1 MNICC
6 QTLTRAQR
14 TQGIECFNL
23 IQQPLFKLQFHPH
36 TIWPKND
43 FCELPSK
50 TPHDQYHSS
59 DTVHTLFHIVRDLL
73 HPIMIL
79 ILTII
84 MILILITT
92 MMIIM
97 MATYFFLI
105 VGDEG
110 WVAPSATSAAILPSH
125 PVMHSDWM
133 FSSSSEP
140 IQNLWQAPGEILRPP
155 EQNLVWK
162 QYSCPPNKRYGYAGH
177 AKGKK

>member
-1 MNICC
+1 MYEHMLPYI
-6 QTLTRAQR
+6 AKGKR
-14 TQGIECFNL
+14 TQGIECFNF

-59 DTVHTLFHIVRDLL
+59 DTVHYTLFHIVRDLL

-110 WVAPSATSAAILPSH
+110 
-125 PVMHSDWM
+125 
-133 FSSSSEP
+133 
-140 IQNLWQAPGEILRPP
+140 
-155 EQNLVWK
+155 
-162 QYSCPPNKRYGYAGH
+162 
-177 AKGKK
+177 

>member
-50 TPHDQYHSS
+50 TPDDQYHSS

-110 WVAPSATSAAILPSH
+110 
-125 PVMHSDWM
+125 
-133 FSSSSEP
+133 
-140 IQNLWQAPGEILRPP
+140 
-155 EQNLVWK
+155 
-162 QYSCPPNKRYGYAGH
+162 
-177 AKGKK
+177 